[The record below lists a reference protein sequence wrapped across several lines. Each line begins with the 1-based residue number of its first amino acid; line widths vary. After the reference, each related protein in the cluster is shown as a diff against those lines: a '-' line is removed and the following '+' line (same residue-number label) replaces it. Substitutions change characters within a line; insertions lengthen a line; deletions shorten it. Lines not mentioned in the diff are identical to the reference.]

1 MLYIYDFL
9 VLLITG
15 FSPSDID
22 RFRSHAGI
30 NIKIWY
36 WRSIFIMEINK
47 LSIHLNFESMTI
59 TNEYLTYKA
68 GILRD
73 KTMDDKLIYIPNDD
87 KQDKLQGD

>member
-1 MLYIYDFL
+1 
-9 VLLITG
+9 
-15 FSPSDID
+15 
-22 RFRSHAGI
+22 
-30 NIKIWY
+30 
-36 WRSIFIMEINK
+36 MEINK

-73 KTMDDKLIYIPNDD
+73 KAMVDKLIYIPNDD